1 MVAQCVSL
9 ASIGKH
15 QHRTMHP
22 EPKSIVIEFNNCT
35 MIDPHT
41 LVLFRDLCARF
52 NLPAEVEFT
61 CYDVYPVYFGR
72 YHAELEAKY
81 RQQAQGRS
89 RAEAQTLIR
98 QMARSIENTS
108 LVHSLTIMSICAKFL
123 LGPRAFGLVRGM
135 KKCLDKFTAN
145 TGNEM
150 APVSHMDFMSAEFIV
165 FRCLDFKVNGKAFD
179 LEPNK
184 YWIQ

>member
-9 ASIGKH
+9 ASIAS
-15 QHRTMHP
+15 TDIAMHP
-22 EPKSIVIEFNNCT
+22 EPKSIVVEFNNCT

-72 YHAELEAKY
+72 YHAELDAKY
-81 RQQAQGRS
+81 RQQVQGRS
-89 RAEAQTLIR
+89 HAEAQTLIR

-108 LVHSLTIMSICAKFL
+108 LLHSLTIMSICAKFL
-123 LGPRAFGLVRGM
+123 LGPRAFGLVRNM

-145 TGNEM
+145 KDNKM
-150 APVSHMDFMSAEFIV
+150 APVSRVEFMNAEFIV
-165 FRCLDFKVNGKAFD
+165 FRHLEFKVSGIAFVD
-179 LEPNK
+179 G
-184 YWIQ
+184 